1 MMLSSSGKGEKSH
14 VMTTTPDQAD
24 AGRKDRWRIGFWGT
38 HSLFSQLVLITLL
51 EHYPISMVAL
61 PAGEAQGAP
70 VTRWSPPSLPTIPPA
85 IPPAIPPVIDE
96 LVIVNNLIAPPIVQ
110 RAWQQGIPVYQ
121 VQQLRSPLVT
131 QWLAELALDL
141 VCVACFPW
149 RIPDA
154 LLPLPTYGF
163 LNLHPSRLPAYRGPA
178 PLFWQL
184 RDGLQQGG
192 VTVHWMDAA
201 FDSGPIAAQSALALP
216 VGATSAELDQLH
228 ALTGA
233 DLLLDA
239 LHQLAAGCRPAQP
252 QGGDGSRQSW
262 PMAADFRLD
271 RQWSA
276 RHAYNFICGTD
287 EWRQP
292 YPILVDGE
300 ELLLRRALAYLPE
313 QQLGQAMIRQG
324 AEVAIQFTPGVLR
337 ALLW

>member
-1 MMLSSSGKGEKSH
+1 MSIAMMLSSSGKQEKSN
-14 VMTTTPDQAD
+14 VTNVTADQAD
-24 AGRKDRWRIGFWGT
+24 ARPLQSLRVGFWGT
-38 HSLFSQLVLITLL
+38 HSLFSQVVLTTLL
-51 EHYPISMVAL
+51 EHYPISVVAL
-61 PAGEAQGAP
+61 PAGAAQDAP
-70 VTRWSPPSLPTIPPA
+70 VTRWSPPSL
-85 IPPAIPPVIDE
+85 PAIPPVIDE

-154 LLPLPTYGF
+154 LLALPTYGF
-163 LNLHPSRLPAYRGPA
+163 LNVHPSHLPAYRGPA

-233 DLLLDA
+233 DLLLDV
-239 LHQLAAGCRPAQP
+239 LGQLATGRRPAQP
-252 QGGDGSRQSW
+252 QGRDGTHQSW
-262 PMAADFRLD
+262 PTAADFRLD

-300 ELLLRRALAYLPE
+300 ELLLGRALAYLPE